1 MRGDGLAPACKQKRR
16 AAVTASSAEI
26 IRRSLSD
33 GVNAVLRAPP
43 GNTVDQKSEI
53 KSMV

>member
-16 AAVTASSAEI
+16 AAVTTVQPKSSGVPLAMVLT
-26 IRRSLSD
+26 LSF
-33 GVNAVLRAPP
+33 VLP
-43 GNTVDQKSEI
+43 GDTVDQKSEI